1 MTGEE
6 GGVGGGGVCSTRR
19 HLARHLPRVEFACWC
34 GRLCWP
40 ISASDP
46 RRCLAPQTQTLHRA
60 KQPPPTPPPP
70 LPCSSSLL
78 SIIFTSDLSALP
90 ATLIIR
96 YSATGSGSSW
106 LFTTFHFRAW
116 AALTA
121 NEDAGLDAKS
131 GRYRGG
137 GGGAGRG
144 GKGRCNLEAYVPPS
158 GRAGLGCTIQMSN
171 AANCLENMSLTFI
184 GEDSKPSRRWNWNWN
199 QSCKR
204 FVENFKRRLE
214 MEQELKVER
223 ELERECKDGSGIR
236 RGTGTRN

>member
-19 HLARHLPRVEFACWC
+19 HLARHLHPRVEFACWC
-34 GRLCWP
+34 RRLCWP
-40 ISASDP
+40 ILASDP
-46 RRCLAPQTQTLHRA
+46 RRCLAPQTQTRHRA
-60 KQPPPTPPPP
+60 KQPSPTPPPP
-70 LPCSSSLL
+70 LPCSSPLL

-131 GRYRGG
+131 GRERG

-144 GKGRCNLEAYVPPS
+144 GKGRCNLEAYVPPW
-158 GRAGLGCTIQMSN
+158 GWAGLGCTIQMSN

-184 GEDSKPSRRWNWNWN
+184 GEDSKQSRRWNWN

-204 FVENFKRRLE
+204 FVENLKRRLKV
-214 MEQELKVER
+214 EQELKA
-223 ELERECKDGSGIR
+223 ELELELDCKDGSGIR
-236 RGTGTRN
+236 GGTGTRN